1 MRKSTQLASIA
12 LFAVI
17 FEHAGLVD
25 YDGPVVTMLVC
36 SAFICGAIE
45 DQKNG

>member
-1 MRKSTQLASIA
+1 MRKSTQLVAIA

-17 FEHAGLVD
+17 FENFGLVD
-25 YDGPVVTMLVC
+25 YDGPVVTLLVC

-45 DQKNG
+45 DKK